1 VHVADC
7 VQLGLILSGVWFTV
21 IYTCIDCSERGA
33 VVLLSYTERS
43 LYAGH
48 PQLDVHSEVRA
59 FQFWSVFT
67 AVSLRV
73 HSSYSLHAHFVY
85 IH

>member
-1 VHVADC
+1 M
-7 VQLGLILSGVWFTV
+7 
-21 IYTCIDCSERGA
+21 
-33 VVLLSYTERS
+33 LLSYSERS

-48 PQLDVHSEVRA
+48 PQLDVRSEVRA
-59 FQFWSVFT
+59 IQFWYTFT
-67 AVSLRV
+67 AVSLCV